1 MVTDVRNWLDFSVI
15 ERYRS
20 DNVEKEHHTDSSG
33 KSGGQKAKLAYTI
46 LASAIAYQF
55 GLNQD
60 DEKYKSFRF
69 VVIDEIFSKLDQENA
84 RYVMELFKNLH
95 LQLLLVTPKDKIS
108 LIESYISSLY
118 LVSIIPDKDESRI
131 IPISIEDYRNNRQ
144 ILMNSSYD

>member
-1 MVTDVRNWLDFSVI
+1 MLIAKVRCS
-15 ERYRS
+15 
-20 DNVEKEHHTDSSG
+20 
-33 KSGGQKAKLAYTI
+33 Q
-46 LASAIAYQF
+46 
-55 GLNQD
+55 
-60 DEKYKSFRF
+60 
-69 VVIDEIFSKLDQENA
+69 NA